1 MALPSSSVIV
11 ATGVAACG
19 LVGLL
24 FLLAAVRRLR
34 RRHYGACA
42 WHGLS
47 ALVFVLA
54 AAAVALV
61 GLNLLTYDRLT
72 REQLVVKVSLAQA
85 ALQQYNA
92 TLSYPSGEIR
102 GYPLSGD
109 EWQID
114 ARVLK
119 WHGIASLLGFDTAY
133 RLERVSGRYSAIER
147 ERTAPHTAYALHAPE
162 RIDVW
167 SLLRTW
173 QRYIPWADAL
183 YGSAIYLPMADGA
196 AYEVS
201 VSPTGLLAR
210 PVNAVAQA
218 AIAGWH

>member
-1 MALPSSSVIV
+1 MAIASSSTIV
-11 ATGVAACG
+11 AAAVAACG
-19 LVGLL
+19 VVGLL
-24 FLLAAVRRLR
+24 FLVAAGRRLR
-34 RRHYGACA
+34 RRRYGACA

-47 ALVFVLA
+47 GLVFLLA

-72 REQLVVKVSLAQA
+72 REQGVVKVSFAQA
-85 ALQQYNA
+85 APQQYNT
-92 TLSYPSGEIR
+92 TLIYPSGDIR
-102 GYPLSGD
+102 GYMLAGD

-119 WHGIASLLGFDTAY
+119 WHGIANLLGFDTAY
-133 RLERVSGRYSAIER
+133 RLERVSGRYSDADR
-147 ERTAPHTAYALHAPE
+147 ERTAAHTVYALHAPE

-167 SLLRTW
+167 SLMRTW
-173 QRYIPWADAL
+173 QQYLPWADAL

-210 PVNAVAQA
+210 PVNAPARA